1 MAIDKFSSSKQ
12 TLINWLETCADM
24 LGKLMPYIKA
34 DLLGKKAVLNI
45 DETWCRVRIKFK
57 GDGTRLGHYFK
68 KYVWVLVNRAAK
80 VVYFLYDNDENDS
93 RGRRPIEKFLD
104 KAMKALQSDGYT
116 VYKQLTKDMPECEHI
131 LCWAHVRAKF
141 HLAKEV
147 SKDDYA
153 SWFEDMINKLYLIE
167 SQLIIAHATPE
178 EIRARRQQKDVTDIL
193 TSIWCEAQRL
203 LKQKKPRYGEMMKT
217 ALNYMCNGW
226 DDLCNY
232 RNDGHYTIDN
242 MVAERAIR
250 PFTVKRKGSMFFSS
264 EKGVKNAMIFH
275 TIIETC
281 KQAGI
286 MVKDYLTYVLSEL
299 NRGNKDYASLTPS
312 KVVLK

>member
-1 MAIDKFSSSKQ
+1 M
-12 TLINWLETCADM
+12 
-24 LGKLMPYIKA
+24 
-34 DLLGKKAVLNI
+34 
-45 DETWCRVRIKFK
+45 
-57 GDGTRLGHYFK
+57 H
-68 KYVWVLVNRAAK
+68 NR
-80 VVYFLYDNDENDS
+80 
-93 RGRRPIEKFLD
+93 R
-104 KAMKALQSDGYT
+104 
-116 VYKQLTKDMPECEHI
+116 
-131 LCWAHVRAKF
+131 KF
-141 HLAKEV
+141 HIAKEV

-226 DDLCNY
+226 ADLCNY